1 MDKRE
6 DHKEQHLE
14 NLGKRLKALRKKAGY
29 KNYEY
34 FAFENGL
41 ARAQYG
47 RYENGSDIRFST
59 LMRVIEA
66 LGVTPAEFFSE
77 GFDLEEE

>member
-1 MDKRE
+1 MDK
-6 DHKEQHLE
+6 KENDKSIYLE
-14 NLGKRLKALRKKAGY
+14 NLSKRLRELRKKAGY

-34 FAFENGL
+34 FAFEHGL

-47 RYENGSDIRFST
+47 RYENGADIRFST

-77 GFDLEEE
+77 GFEKEAK